1 MTSLRIWLLLVFAL
15 VSGCASIDPLER
27 YKDTGSATVLSQ
39 TSYHTDIVAHDG
51 TVLRATVFQP
61 ALEPG
66 VAAPV
71 IIHTHGFGAFRAPRR
86 FSIYGQ
92 LVLSGQAAMAAWDSG
107 YWVISYDQRGFGDS
121 EGKVQLM
128 DPDYEVR
135 DFITVLD
142 WADEHLPRVRRAPD
156 GDPYLGAIGESYGGA
171 VQILAS
177 MQDPRLD
184 AIVPIATWYS
194 LQEALAPNNVV
205 QSFWPFALDWL
216 GTLGS
221 GFDFDLINETS
232 YQAALSGHIDSA
244 TTLDLNRRSPAEYCT
259 TGQGIQAD
267 ALFIQG
273 LRDVLFPLNHGL
285 ANWNCAREAGQ
296 DAYLVAIQDGH
307 IMPWP
312 LQTFSGMPLF
322 NTQADVRC
330 GPYET
335 TAIAMVLA
343 FWDEKLKG
351 ITASRPRHCLTFGFG
366 EPMPSADLI
375 LEHGGRNFRVPETPV
390 KLGSSGRLEL
400 LLQPWDWLKGWFT
413 PATSVPPAAEQP
425 VTGGVLRPAF
435 IPLYRARE
443 GDFLAGVPHLQLV
456 TSAQPGGEEGVLFAG
471 LGVRRPGS
479 PVIEVIHEQFTPVR
493 VPAVQHT
500 AMAGVVYPLAA
511 DETLGLVLQGFTGA
525 YFSRGKGWGDQARA
539 GGSIT
544 LPLHRPPDEP
554 SAIQYIHINGS
565 P

>member
-1 MTSLRIWLLLVFAL
+1 MRALKIGLLLSIAL
-15 VSGCASIDPLER
+15 ASGCASIDPRER
-27 YKDTGSATVLSQ
+27 YQDTGPATALPQ

-66 VAAPV
+66 AEAPI

-92 LVLSGQAAMAAWDSG
+92 LVLSGQAAIAAWDSG

-121 EGKVQLM
+121 EGQVQLM

-135 DFITVLD
+135 DFISVLD
-142 WADEHLPRVRRAPD
+142 WADDTLPRVRRAPD
-156 GDPYLGAIGESYGGA
+156 GDPYVGASGESYGGA

-184 AIVPIATWYS
+184 AIVPIATWYD
-194 LQEALAPNNVV
+194 LQQALAPNDVV

-232 YQAALSGHIDSA
+232 YQAALSGDIDSA
-244 TTLDLNRRSPAEYCT
+244 TTLDLSRRSPAEYCDA
-259 TGQGIQAD
+259 GQGIQAD

-285 ANWNCAREAGQ
+285 ANWTCARDAGQ

-312 LQTFSGMPLF
+312 MQAWSGTPLF
-322 NTQADVRC
+322 NTQEDIRC
-330 GPYET
+330 GTYET

-343 FWDEKLKG
+343 FWDEKLKDKPA
-351 ITASRPRHCLTFGFG
+351 TRPRHCLTSGFG
-366 EPMPSADLI
+366 DPMPSADL
-375 LEHGGRNFRVPETPV
+375 LPGSGGEAFPVPETPV
-390 KLGSSGRLEL
+390 KLAISGRLEL
-400 LLQPWDWLKGWFT
+400 LLQPWDWFAGWFI
-413 PATSVPPAAEQP
+413 PARDAPPADEQP
-425 VTGGVLRPAF
+425 VTGGGLRPAF
-435 IPLYRARE
+435 VPLYRAEE
-443 GDFLAGVPHLQLV
+443 GDFLAGVPRLHLA
-456 TSAQPGGEEGVLFAG
+456 TSIENKGDDGVLFAG

-479 PVIEVIHEQFTPVR
+479 PAVEVIHEQFTPVR
-493 VPAVQHT
+493 VPADQDT
-500 AMAGVVYPLAA
+500 AMAGVVYPLSAG
-511 DETLGLVLQGFTGA
+511 ETVGLVLQGFTGA
-525 YFSRGKGWGDQARA
+525 YYNRGKGWGGQTLVRGAV
-539 GGSIT
+539 T
-544 LPLHRPPDEP
+544 LPMQTDRTE
-554 SAIQYIHINGS
+554 SR
-565 P
+565 

>member
-425 VTGGVLRPAF
+425 VTGGMLRPAF
-435 IPLYRARE
+435 IP
-443 GDFLAGVPHLQLV
+443 
-456 TSAQPGGEEGVLFAG
+456 
-471 LGVRRPGS
+471 
-479 PVIEVIHEQFTPVR
+479 
-493 VPAVQHT
+493 
-500 AMAGVVYPLAA
+500 
-511 DETLGLVLQGFTGA
+511 
-525 YFSRGKGWGDQARA
+525 
-539 GGSIT
+539 
-544 LPLHRPPDEP
+544 
-554 SAIQYIHINGS
+554 
-565 P
+565 